1 MSNREKNIN
10 ISEIVPN
17 EGQIKGLPANPRLIR
32 DTRFESLKK
41 SIEDAPD
48 MLDYR
53 KLCVYPYNGKYVIL
67 CGNMRYRAC
76 KEIGY
81 KELPCYVLPEDTD
94 VKRLREWVIKDNE
107 NFGQYDFDL
116 LANEWDETEL
126 ITWGVEL
133 PINNDTENPYTAK
146 ADIPQYEVQGEL
158 PLMSDCYNTDKAEE
172 LILEINNSNVTDVE
186 KKFLIEAA
194 KRHTVYNYQ
203 KIAEYYASATKE
215 MQVLMERSALV
226 IIDVNNAIANGYME
240 LSERIK
246 KIMNNG

>member
-1 MSNREKNIN
+1 
-10 ISEIVPN
+10 
-17 EGQIKGLPANPRLIR
+17 
-32 DTRFESLKK
+32 
-41 SIEDAPD
+41 
-48 MLDYR
+48 
-53 KLCVYPYNGKYVIL
+53 
-67 CGNMRYRAC
+67 MRRQ
-76 KEIGY
+76 E
-81 KELPCYVLPEDTD
+81 
-94 VKRLREWVIKDNE
+94 
-107 NFGQYDFDL
+107 
-116 LANEWDETEL
+116 
-126 ITWGVEL
+126 
-133 PINNDTENPYTAK
+133 

-186 KKFLIEAA
+186 KKFLIETA
-194 KRHTVYNYQ
+194 KRHTAFNYQ